1 MTQFFQFEQDFIQ
14 SMRCIPMVMRYKLD
28 SSGVKMKLEHWGKLD
43 DAEKQRFVDM
53 PCGTAEEAQAYHHA
67 LQTLIETKSGAK
79 AKVLEIPSNPLW
91 KQTDI
96 PVQVLEKAESC
107 DVEISAAQWQGLTDL
122 QRFAL
127 IKLSRPSHENHNF
140 VPALKEFGVIS

>member
-28 SSGVKMKLEHWGKLD
+28 MSGVKMKLSHWGKFD
-43 DAEKQRFVDM
+43 EADKQKFVEM
-53 PCGTAEEAQAYHHA
+53 PCDTTEEAKAYHDE
-67 LQTLIETKSGAK
+67 LQAVIEAKTGAK
-79 AKVLEIPSNPLW
+79 AKVLDIPENPLW
-91 KQTDI
+91 QQSEI
-96 PVQVLEKAESC
+96 PAQVLEKAEAC
-107 DVEISAAQWQGLTDL
+107 DVTISSEQWQSLTNL

-140 VPALKEFGVIS
+140 VPAMKEFGLIG